1 MVKIILA
8 SKSKVRKQILDDNN
22 IFTEVQNSNLDED
35 IVKESLIKEK
45 ASPEL
50 ISKNLA
56 ELKANKVSQ
65 KNQGFLVIG
74 ADSVIDLDGELI
86 SKPINR
92 DQALEILKK
101 LNGKKHNLISSV
113 CISQNGAM
121 IWNYTDKAT
130 LTMKQFSLDEL
141 KSYLSKITDEA
152 LYAYNVYQ
160 IEGEGRKLF
169 LNIEGDEDTIMGLPI
184 KKNKTI
190 LKQLRMKKYLVIGN
204 PIDHSLS
211 PKLQNWWLKENNIDA
226 TYDKIKL
233 EVDEIKNFIQEIKE
247 QKIAGCNV
255 TVPFK
260 KTVIPFLDRLSP
272 EAEQTQSVNTI
283 TYDNGDLVGHNTD
296 IAGFDSAIKKLD
308 FSLKG
313 KKVMILGAGGVVPS
327 IIFALQKMNVQE
339 ITISNRTKERAENLK
354 VLFNN
359 IKILKWGNL
368 TDFHMVIN
376 ATSLGL
382 NNEKIN
388 LKFSSSGNDRLF
400 YDVIYNPHETQFLK
414 MGKQLGCKIE
424 NGKTMFVYQALEAFK
439 LWHSIEPKVNTDT
452 FKLLDND

>member
-1 MVKIILA
+1 
-8 SKSKVRKQILDDNN
+8 
-22 IFTEVQNSNLDED
+22 
-35 IVKESLIKEK
+35 
-45 ASPEL
+45 
-50 ISKNLA
+50 
-56 ELKANKVSQ
+56 
-65 KNQGFLVIG
+65 
-74 ADSVIDLDGELI
+74 
-86 SKPINR
+86 
-92 DQALEILKK
+92 
-101 LNGKKHNLISSV
+101 
-113 CISQNGAM
+113 
-121 IWNYTDKAT
+121 
-130 LTMKQFSLDEL
+130 
-141 KSYLSKITDEA
+141 
-152 LYAYNVYQ
+152 
-160 IEGEGRKLF
+160 
-169 LNIEGDEDTIMGLPI
+169 
-184 KKNKTI
+184 
-190 LKQLRMKKYLVIGN
+190 MKKYLVIGN

-211 PKLQNWWLKENNIDA
+211 PKLQNWWLKEYNIDA

-233 EVDEIKNFIQEIKE
+233 EVSEIKNFIQEIKE

-359 IKILKWGNL
+359 IKILEWGNL

-414 MGKQLGCKIE
+414 MGKQLGCKTE

-439 LWHSIEPKVNTDT
+439 LWHNIEPKVNTDT

>member
-1 MVKIILA
+1 
-8 SKSKVRKQILDDNN
+8 
-22 IFTEVQNSNLDED
+22 
-35 IVKESLIKEK
+35 
-45 ASPEL
+45 
-50 ISKNLA
+50 
-56 ELKANKVSQ
+56 
-65 KNQGFLVIG
+65 
-74 ADSVIDLDGELI
+74 
-86 SKPINR
+86 
-92 DQALEILKK
+92 
-101 LNGKKHNLISSV
+101 
-113 CISQNGAM
+113 
-121 IWNYTDKAT
+121 
-130 LTMKQFSLDEL
+130 
-141 KSYLSKITDEA
+141 
-152 LYAYNVYQ
+152 
-160 IEGEGRKLF
+160 
-169 LNIEGDEDTIMGLPI
+169 
-184 KKNKTI
+184 
-190 LKQLRMKKYLVIGN
+190 MKKYLVIGN

-211 PKLQNWWLKENNIDA
+211 PKLQNWWLKENNINA
-226 TYDKIKL
+226 MYDKIKL
-233 EVDEIKNFIQEIKE
+233 EVHEIQNFIQEIKE

-339 ITISNRTKERAENLK
+339 ITISNRTKEKAENLR

-359 IKILKWGNL
+359 IKILEWGNL

-400 YDVIYNPHETQFLK
+400 YDVIYNPHETHFLK
-414 MGKQLGCKIE
+414 MGKQLGCKTE

-439 LWHSIEPKVNTDT
+439 LWHNIEPKVNTDT